1 MLGKGIKKSWGWLG
15 LTVLLLGSPCGWA
28 AEFSASFK
36 GTDIQEFINT
46 VSKNLNKT
54 VIIDPTVRGTI
65 SVRSYDMM
73 NEGQYYQF
81 FLSVLDVYGFS
92 VVPMDNGV
100 LKVIRS
106 KDAKSSSIPLAN
118 NEQPGVGD
126 ELVTRVVPLNN
137 VAARDLAP
145 LLRQLN
151 DNAGA
156 GTVVHY
162 EPSNVLLMTGR
173 AAVIKRLVD
182 IVNTVDKTGDRE
194 MVTVP
199 LTYASAEDVAKL
211 VNDLNKSDEKNAL
224 PSTMLANV
232 VADGRTNSVVVS
244 GEENARQ
251 RAVEMIRQLDRKQV
265 VQGGTKVIYL
275 KYAKALDL
283 IEVLAGNGTSGNRNS
298 SSNASR
304 PSSPRSSSS
313 SNSNS
318 NSSSSS
324 NSSSGSSSSSSNSS
338 MGFGSAFGSTSS
350 SGGRTITIQGK
361 EVTVRAHDQTNSLII
376 TAPPDIMRDL
386 EQVINQLDIRRP
398 QVLVEAIIAEIQ
410 DADGLNLGIQWAN
423 KRAGMSQFTN
433 TGIPISTAV
442 IGTDQFRNDGTL
454 TTAYANAIGSFNGIT
469 AGFYRGNWS
478 MLLTALSSDSKNDV
492 LATPSIVTLDNME
505 ATFNVGQE
513 VPVLTGSQTTSAD
526 NIFNTVER
534 KTVGIKLRVKPQIN
548 EGDSVLLQIEQEV
561 SSVADSNSSTN
572 SSLGVTFN
580 TRTVNN
586 AVMVT
591 NGETVVVGGL
601 LDKTAVE
608 TNNKVPLLGDIPWL
622 GSLFRSKSQT
632 VSKRNLML
640 FLRPTIIRDPQQYQQ
655 ASISKYRSFNNEQQ
669 QQRGEGNSVLDNNT
683 LRLSGGNTYTFRQ
696 VQSSISAFYQ
706 PEGR

>member
-1 MLGKGIKKSWGWLG
+1 MKKSWGWLG

-442 IGTDQFRNDGTL
+442 IGTDQFRSDGTL